1 MRKLWYILV
10 LIFVLTAGAQAQIL
24 ENSFHLNGAGDTF
37 TNPAF
42 LHSERAFEVSLGLNL
57 EADFNSWN
65 PSLVM
70 RYGSKDLDE
79 DDKDVI
85 LKATNDELL
94 RLAVEGRPYLNVK
107 YEQFGLRASGQAV
120 ANAQVPTEVLRLAL
134 KGNELNKEYLW
145 EDVNGEAAGYLE
157 AAAMFALPVNDF
169 IDNPDLPEII
179 VAVSAKY
186 LHGLAFGRFTGEA
199 SIETQ
204 LKDDMAKI
212 VGSGEGQYAYSRS
225 GTGFAVDFGVSTTIS
240 DKLKLDASILNLG
253 SITWRDVQ
261 EGAASGEI
269 DVNISDIENAM
280 FDYELEELNSG
291 PDITW
296 KVPRT
301 YRIGAA
307 YQATREL
314 TVLADLSFN
323 QSEATGFTSRQVLAV
338 EYRPWDF
345 MPIQA
350 GLIKN
355 SKAPFRLDLGWG
367 MEFANFELG
376 LGIDNALGLLIPQTQ
391 GMGLH
396 LRTSIRF

>member
-1 MRKLWYILV
+1 
-10 LIFVLTAGAQAQIL
+10 
-24 ENSFHLNGAGDTF
+24 
-37 TNPAF
+37 
-42 LHSERAFEVSLGLNL
+42 
-57 EADFNSWN
+57 
-65 PSLVM
+65 
-70 RYGSKDLDE
+70 
-79 DDKDVI
+79 
-85 LKATNDELL
+85 
-94 RLAVEGRPYLNVK
+94 
-107 YEQFGLRASGQAV
+107 
-120 ANAQVPTEVLRLAL
+120 
-134 KGNELNKEYLW
+134 
-145 EDVNGEAAGYLE
+145 
-157 AAAMFALPVNDF
+157 
-169 IDNPDLPEII
+169 
-179 VAVSAKY
+179 
-186 LHGLAFGRFTGEA
+186 
-199 SIETQ
+199 
-204 LKDDMAKI
+204 MAKI